1 MSKKKNKNLFGFFE
15 QQQDNVT
22 DKIHAETESNSDKRN
37 KKADQETVQGG
48 GNNELSTL
56 NINKETEQSNVII
69 NELTET
75 EQVTSNDNTQYEYKQ
90 EIDKVNIE
98 SEQESGQEKG
108 FMEQFQKKVSRPTV
122 EQTHRRQ
129 TYLIHK
135 ELISRLERISK
146 GQPKGFKTAVV
157 NEGIRRVLDEIEA
170 HRRK

>member
-15 QQQDNVT
+15 QQQSDVT
-22 DKIHAETESNSDKRN
+22 DKINTNIDSDKRN
-37 KKADQETVQGG
+37 KEADQEMGR
-48 GNNELSTL
+48 GNSELSTV
-56 NINKETEQSNVII
+56 NMNKETEQYNSI
-69 NELTET
+69 NKVLTE
-75 EQVTSNDNTQYEYKQ
+75 QQQKTSNRSTKYEYKQ
-90 EIDKVNIE
+90 GIDKGNRE
-98 SEQESGQEKG
+98 NEQDTEQGKS
-108 FMEQFQKKVSRPTV
+108 FMEQFQKKINRPTV

-170 HRRK
+170 QRRKDYR